1 MRQVSRSSLL
11 KRLFPIFALL
21 FLFVGLY
28 GAFGFDDLGSTEQNR
43 ARLLAHLIKQELVTH
58 HFTHKK
64 IDDAFSKDA
73 FGLYLKQLD
82 PQKRFLLKEDVNK
95 LSSYESLLDDELNSG
110 KIKAAYEGEG
120 ILKKRIAVVQ
130 EMIRDLLSK
139 DFDFSSAQSVEI
151 DPDKLDFC
159 ATDAELKERWRRILT
174 YQTLTRHLN
183 MLEDEAQ
190 KQKAEDTGDKP
201 AKKAPQQKD
210 AREKLLKNYETALA
224 KSLHEKDADGYNRF
238 FNAVAHAFDP
248 HTDYMP
254 PSNKE
259 EFDISMK
266 GSLEGI
272 GATLKEDDGYIR
284 VVSIV
289 PGSPSYRQGKLQVD
303 DIILKAAEKDKAPVD
318 LTDMSL
324 TDAVKLIRGKK
335 GTEVRLTVRKAD
347 SRQVIIPIVRDVI
360 QLEDASAKATIL
372 SAEKEGKTFG
382 YIKIPSFYR
391 DFEGTKNGGP
401 GRNVTDDVRAELK
414 KFASSRISGL
424 ILDLRNNG
432 GGALTDA
439 VKTTGLFVKT
449 GPVVQ
454 IRSSGGR
461 MSVLSD
467 DDPGVEYAG
476 PLVVLVNKISAS
488 ASEILAAA
496 LQDYGRAVII
506 GGEHT
511 HGKGTVQS
519 IVDLNDRISFAAA
532 EKYKPLG
539 ALKLTTQKFYR
550 ISGES
555 TQYRGVIPD
564 IIVPDR
570 FQGLKSEEQ
579 NLDFALPWDTVNPVP
594 YDTWKG
600 GGLNISE
607 LKDNSSRRVAAN
619 KEFQEI
625 VRMNKRILD
634 RRKKTLQ
641 SLNIDVIRKERE
653 ESKIEEAEDA
663 GIHGRPR
670 DKKHTGEALTQ
681 EERAAAWNK
690 EVREDVYVQE
700 GMAVLL
706 DMLSSGQK
714 AARN

>member
-1 MRQVSRSSLL
+1 MSKVGRSFLL
-11 KRLFPIFALL
+11 KRLLPVFALL
-21 FLFVGLY
+21 FLVVGLY
-28 GAFGFDDLGSTEQNR
+28 GAFGFDDLGSAEQNR
-43 ARLLAHLIKQELVTH
+43 ARLLAYLIREELVTH

-73 FGLYLKQLD
+73 FGLYIKQLD
-82 PQKRFLLKEDVNK
+82 PQKRFLLKGDVAS

-110 KIKAAYEGEG
+110 RIKAASQGEE
-120 ILKKRIAVVQ
+120 IFKRRLTAVQ
-130 EMIRDLLSK
+130 GMIRDLLSK
-139 DFDFSSAQSVEI
+139 DFDFSSTRSVET

-159 ATDAELKERWRRILT
+159 QTDAELKERWQQVLT
-174 YQTLTRHLN
+174 YQVLNRYLT
-183 MLEDEAQ
+183 MLEDNEQ
-190 KQKAEDTGDKP
+190 KQKAGDAGEKP
-201 AKKAPQQKD
+201 APKPQQKD
-210 AREKLLKNYETALA
+210 AREKLLKSYETALA
-224 KSLHEKDADGYNRF
+224 KSLHEKDSDAYNRL

-284 VVSIV
+284 VVNIM

-303 DIILKAAEKDKAPVD
+303 DIILRVAEKDKAPVD

-335 GTEVRLTVRKAD
+335 GTEVKLTVRKTD
-347 SRQVIIPIVRDVI
+347 GKQMIIPIVRDVI
-360 QLEDASAKATIL
+360 KLEDASAKATL
-372 SAEKEGKTFG
+372 LPADKDGRTFG

-391 DFEGTKNGGP
+391 DFEGARHGGS
-401 GRNVTDDVRAELK
+401 GRNVTDDVRSELR
-414 KFASSRISGL
+414 KFASARISGL

-439 VKTTGLFVKT
+439 VMTTGLFVKT

-454 IRSSGGR
+454 IKGSGGR

-467 DDPGVEYAG
+467 DDPEVEYTG

-519 IVDLNDRISFAAA
+519 IVDLDDRIPVAAA

-579 NLDFALPWDTVNPVP
+579 TLDFALPWDTVNPVP

-600 GGLNISE
+600 MAPNIPGLRENS
-607 LKDNSSRRVAAN
+607 LKRVAAN
-619 KEFQEI
+619 REFQDI
-625 VRMNKRILD
+625 VRINKLIQD

-641 SLNIDVIRKERE
+641 SLNIDVVRKERE
-653 ESKIEEAEDA
+653 ESKIEDSEEA
-663 GIHGRPR
+663 GMHGKPK
-670 DKKHTGEALTQ
+670 DKKHSGEPLTK
-681 EERAAAWNK
+681 EERAAAWSR

-706 DMLSSGQK
+706 DMLASAEK
-714 AARN
+714 TARN